1 MDIAF
6 DVVLIRFFM
15 RNYRINGRLS
25 VNGSEGAKKRREPDG
40 GDDKREVSAVVMKEL
55 TATMGSGLL
64 AALLLLL
71 SCGHTIGQ
79 SRETVPFSC
88 SWYRRSCEE
97 CLSAM
102 RAGGQRAGLVIV
114 DRAEC
119 PPCREEDQACRLF
132 LLGSRN
138 GRRRG
143 KKRAQGKR
151 RQRAT
156 AGRRSSDGKRE

>member
-1 MDIAF
+1 
-6 DVVLIRFFM
+6 
-15 RNYRINGRLS
+15 
-25 VNGSEGAKKRREPDG
+25 
-40 GDDKREVSAVVMKEL
+40 MKEL

-64 AALLLLL
+64 TALLLLL
-71 SCGHTIGQ
+71 SCGHTSGQ

-119 PPCREEDQACRLF
+119 PPCREADQACTPVPAGLKEWPETREEEEIPSEETTES
-132 LLGSRN
+132 GS
-138 GRRRG
+138 G
-143 KKRAQGKR
+143 
-151 RQRAT
+151 
-156 AGRRSSDGKRE
+156 EEE